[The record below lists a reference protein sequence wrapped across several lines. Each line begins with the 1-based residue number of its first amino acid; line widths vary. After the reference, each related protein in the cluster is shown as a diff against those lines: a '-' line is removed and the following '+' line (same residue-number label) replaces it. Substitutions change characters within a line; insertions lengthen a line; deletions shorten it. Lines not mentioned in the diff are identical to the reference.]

1 MKLEL
6 DVLLK
11 SEGFKSIVLHQ
22 YLILKLIYLFTTSP
36 FGKDYKKSRLMKVC
50 LNHKDMYSNEK
61 RINVVQIFEFL
72 STR

>member
-6 DVLLK
+6 NVLLK

-50 LNHKDMYSNEK
+50 LNHK
-61 RINVVQIFEFL
+61 R
-72 STR
+72 